1 MKAMSKYSIHSY
13 KEIIHLKNNQ
23 SRFDKITIH
32 VKKLKDKN
40 ILRFAFKYALHAL
53 KIGGEMVIVDEVGP
67 FFGTDRNLYWSK
79 YRISFWQVKQELFKT
94 LKNFIN
100 PLLIDESTG
109 TIVVKKT
116 QSYKNFKGITFGLL
130 FSGNENELD
139 LLKKTVSSIKK
150 LNFSNIPYEII
161 VCGPEKSRET
171 VDQLIGKINYITYN
185 ETNIRFM
192 VGIKKNLI
200 FSESKFDMLIISH
213 LRIQFNDSIL
223 NLFDRKFDFITT
235 KIIYRTKNKIYPYL
249 DYVLTQAYNVNYKK
263 NSNNLFKK
271 SFDYYLQNFRNK
283 VPYIDGGLNIFN
295 KNIITAPPYS
305 DEIAWGEAEDLELSA
320 RLFYNGILIDYHD
333 DITSESLTD
342 KVNVNKSLYQKVISE
357 LKDIFS

>member
-1 MKAMSKYSIHSY
+1 MSKFSIHSY

-23 SRFDKITIH
+23 SRFDEITIH
-32 VKKLKDKN
+32 VDEFKDKN

-53 KIGGEMVIVDEVGP
+53 KINGKMVILDKVGP

-94 LKNFIN
+94 LKNFID
-100 PLLIDESTG
+100 PLLINESEG
-109 TIVVKKT
+109 TIIVKKT
-116 QSYKNFKGITFGLL
+116 QSYENFKGISFGLL
-130 FSGNENELD
+130 FSGNDDEID

-161 VCGPEKSRET
+161 VCGPEKNRKT
-171 VDQLIGKINYITYN
+171 INQLIEKINYISYN
-185 ETNIRFM
+185 EENIRFM
-192 VGIKKNLI
+192 VGVKKNLI
-200 FSESKFDMLIISH
+200 YSESKFDMLIISH

-223 NLFDRKFDFITT
+223 KLFNREFDFITT
-235 KIIYRTKNKIYPYL
+235 KIIHRMENKIYPYL

-271 SFDYYLQNFRNK
+271 NFAYYLQNFRNK
-283 VPYIDGGLNIFN
+283 VPYVDGGLNIFN
-295 KNIITAPPYS
+295 KNIIMTPPYS
-305 DEIAWGEAEDLELSA
+305 NEIAWGEAEDLELSA

-333 DITSESLTD
+333 DIVSESLTD
-342 KVNVNKSLYQKVISE
+342 KINVNKSFFQKVISE
-357 LKDIFS
+357 LKDIFL